1 MKITRSSDWREA
13 IPFET
18 PMIADSVMPG
28 EPARCTTCGIDS
40 EPLARTQL
48 WAVKHRHPHDPAG
61 TVRLYC
67 ADHTPK
73 TAAPVAAAS
82 AAARAPRERRT
93 PARAASRAAP
103 RAAQQAEKPAVVCPT
118 CFVEVPPTGVC
129 GMCGER
135 VA

>member
-1 MKITRSSDWREA
+1 MKITRSSDWRSDL
-13 IPFET
+13 PFET
-18 PMIADSVMPG
+18 PMIADTVMPG
-28 EPARCTTCGIDS
+28 DPARCTTCGIGS
-40 EPLARTQL
+40 ELLPRTAL

-67 ADHTPK
+67 AAHTPQVPAAAAV
-73 TAAPVAAAS
+73 TAERRAAAPRTP
-82 AAARAPRERRT
+82 RAPRAPRRT
-93 PARAASRAAP
+93 PQPERVAA
-103 RAAQQAEKPAVVCPT
+103 VCPN